1 VSGGAPLPLEVKQRF
16 EELSGCTLVEGY
28 GLTECPVVSCNPI
41 GGAGKR
47 GSIGLPLPGTRVEV
61 VSLEDRRTVLGPN
74 QTGELCVRG
83 PQVMAG
89 YWNRPDETA
98 AVLEGG
104 RLHTGDIGYMDEDGA
119 CFVVDR
125 LKELIIC
132 SGFNVYPRVVEEA
145 IYAHPDV
152 AEVAVCGVPD
162 GYRGETVKAFVV
174 ARDRARLDEA
184 ALLAFLEDRLS
195 PIEMPKLIEFRDQ
208 LPKSAVGKILKREL
222 LDAKLGAE
230 AAPQPAT
237 SAS

>member
-1 VSGGAPLPLEVKQRF
+1 VAKQ
-16 EELSGCTLVEGY
+16 
-28 GLTECPVVSCNPI
+28 
-41 GGAGKR
+41 
-47 GSIGLPLPGTRVEV
+47 GSIGLPLPGTSIEV
-61 VSLEDRRTVLGPN
+61 VSLDDRRTALGPG
-74 QTGELCVRG
+74 QSGEICVRG

-104 RLHTGDIGYMDEDGA
+104 RLHTGDIGYVDEDGA

-132 SGFNVYPRVVEEA
+132 SGFNVYPRMVEEA

-152 AEVAVCGVPD
+152 VEVAVCGVPD

-174 ARDRARLDEA
+174 VRQRARLDEA

-222 LDAKLGAE
+222 LDARPAAD
-230 AAPQPAT
+230 AAPQPGA

>member
-1 VSGGAPLPLEVKQRF
+1 
-16 EELSGCTLVEGY
+16 
-28 GLTECPVVSCNPI
+28 
-41 GGAGKR
+41 
-47 GSIGLPLPGTRVEV
+47 
-61 VSLEDRRTVLGPN
+61 
-74 QTGELCVRG
+74 
-83 PQVMAG
+83 MAG

-98 AVLEGG
+98 AVLVDG
-104 RLHTGDIGYMDEDGA
+104 RLHTGDIGYMDENGA

-132 SGFNVYPRVVEEA
+132 SGFNVYPRAVEEA

-152 AEVAVCGVPD
+152 VEAAVCGVPD

-174 ARDRARLDEA
+174 LRQHARLDEA

-222 LDAKLGAE
+222 LDAQLAAE
-230 AAPQPAT
+230 AMPRP
-237 SAS
+237 SAAAS